1 MMQTL
6 KSLSQPNRWLLP
18 LGNSSFSLYPSQI
31 MFSLTGS
38 QTDGLVIGFLYRTEQ
53 RRVFVVIFGW
63 FLYLL
68 LAIVGV
74 TEFQQFTPTSYQD
87 NCSNISVSFWTIT
100 VGKLA
105 SFWIGVILWV
115 SYACLLGFTFFCK
128 LLWWHL
134 TLFPK
139 QVSPV
144 GSPKSQFES
153 TVEKFSSLSVIT
165 NISFALIWS
174 CLPLWSYPGL
184 SSGSQITKLSQGLR
198 SLGAVCINNTHGIV
212 PVLWTPLLIC

>member
-1 MMQTL
+1 MTSSPWQFIL
-6 KSLSQPNRWLLP
+6 LFVPLSNNVLISWVSDRWACDWLLVP
-18 LGNSSFSLYPSQI
+18 
-31 MFSLTGS
+31 
-38 QTDGLVIGFLYRTEQ
+38 YRTKT
-53 RRVFVVIFGW
+53 VFVVILGW

-68 LAIVGV
+68 LAIGGV

-115 SYACLLGFTFFCK
+115 LYACLLGFTFFCK

-184 SSGSQITKLSQGLR
+184 SSGSQITKARDWGLWGQCV
-198 SLGAVCINNTHGIV
+198 LIT
-212 PVLWTPLLIC
+212 PTELFLFLWTPLLIC

>member
-1 MMQTL
+1 MV
-6 KSLSQPNRWLLP
+6 P
-18 LGNSSFSLYPSQI
+18 
-31 MFSLTGS
+31 GS
-38 QTDGLVIGFLYRTEQ
+38 QCSLNSRFHRIAVLVPNAPGRSQVGSSLGCDGQFTS
-53 RRVFVVIFGW
+53 W

-115 SYACLLGFTFFCK
+115 LYACLLGFTFFCK
-128 LLWWHL
+128 LLWWQL